1 MTMKTAVISHPDC
14 SLHDMGNSHP
24 ESPERLRAIEQYFQD
39 TCLVQDVIEL
49 EARPATR
56 EQVLRAHPQSH
67 VDYVLDLA
75 PEEGLVALDPD
86 TRLCPHSLS
95 AANLAAGSIVQAC
108 DDVMNGDYQR
118 AFCAVRPPGHHAEAD
133 TSMGFCIY
141 NGIAIGARHAQV
153 EHGLERIA
161 ILDFDVH
168 HGNGTV
174 DIFKDDPSV
183 LVCSSFQHPFYPYKY
198 FDIDR
203 PNIVNTP
210 LESGTRGEAFRNAVE
225 RDWLPALN
233 RHRPQ
238 LILVSAGFDA
248 HRDDPLAGLNL
259 LESDYAWVTDLICH
273 AANDYSQGRVIS
285 VLEGG
290 YNPEVLARCA
300 LEHVARFLD
309 S

>member
-1 MTMKTAVISHPDC
+1 MKTAVISHPDC

>member
-24 ESPERLRAIEQYFQD
+24 ESPERLRAIEQHFQD

>member
-1 MTMKTAVISHPDC
+1 MKTAVISHPDC

-24 ESPERLRAIEQYFQD
+24 ESPERLRAIEQHFQD